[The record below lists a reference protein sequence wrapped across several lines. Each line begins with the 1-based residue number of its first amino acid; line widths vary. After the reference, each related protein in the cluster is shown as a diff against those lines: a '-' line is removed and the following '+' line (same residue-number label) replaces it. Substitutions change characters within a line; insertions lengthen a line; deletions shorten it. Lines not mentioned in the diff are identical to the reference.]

1 MMPRK
6 QTVICVAIILVACF
20 FGWTPPAHSDDW
32 QPINPA
38 DLALKDNPAQPGA
51 DAMILYRE
59 SKISAKNLTSEGDTD
74 TEYIRIKIFTKAGLQ
89 YANVQI
95 PYVTGNGNE
104 WVPSGM
110 DNNEVQIVGI
120 GARTI
125 HPDGSITDFHGK
137 VLDKVIESASG
148 YKVRAATFSFPDV
161 QPGCII
167 EYRYTKVG
175 QPGWM
180 HSETW
185 DVSEDIFTRE
195 AHFIFIPYNDYS
207 GYVPYSRIAN
217 LPGGAKPKCDIGA
230 DHMCIMDVQNIP
242 ALVHEPLMPPPYAI
256 SARVQWYYLDAGQPL
271 NETPEQFWNRTGKKW
286 AGPLDKFLNKKD
298 VLRAEVARITAPTDS
313 PEAKLRKLYARVQQL
328 RNLDAEPSKTSKE
341 AKAEQIKQNSNVKD
355 VLEHGYGSGWQLNA
369 LFIGLAR
376 AAGFDASEVWL
387 APRSVV
393 FFAPARED
401 PSEVNDEI
409 SWVRA
414 GGQEYWLD
422 PASPS
427 YPFGLLPWEESA
439 TSGIRVSKQ
448 GAEIVNTPVA
458 TDATAVVARHA
469 DLQIDADG
477 TIHGTIEISFEGQE
491 GAVRRR
497 DGLQKDEAG
506 RKKQIEDEIR
516 DWLPA
521 GASFQLTQLSN
532 WADTDKPLVADGT
545 LRISSFASEIAHR
558 IMFPAEIFSVPE
570 ASELTAE
577 TRYNALYFHY
587 PYQRQDDL
595 KFELPPG
602 YKVEG
607 LPKDQKTDLKAAVY
621 QISCTQTTNAVEV
634 KRELAINTMMID
646 KKFYPTVR
654 YFFGMAKST
663 DAGQAVIENA
673 QTAST
678 P

>member
-1 MMPRK
+1 MKPWKR
-6 QTVICVAIILVACF
+6 TVLSVAIILVACLL
-20 FGWTPPAHSDDW
+20 GWAPTAQSDDW

-59 SKISAKNLTSEGDTD
+59 SKISAKNLTSQGDSD
-74 TEYIRIKIFTKAGLQ
+74 TEYLRIKIFTKAGLK
-89 YANVQI
+89 YANVEI
-95 PYVTGNGNE
+95 PYMTGNGNQ
-104 WVPSGM
+104 WVPMGM
-110 DNNEVQIVGI
+110 ENNEVQIVAI
-120 GARTI
+120 RARTI
-125 HPDGSITDFHGK
+125 HPDGSITDFQGK
-137 VLDKVIESASG
+137 VLDKVVETGAG

-161 QPGCII
+161 QPGCIV

-180 HSETW
+180 HGETW

-217 LPGGAKPKCDIGA
+217 LPGGAKPKCDVGT
-230 DHMCIMDVQNIP
+230 DHMCVMDVQNIP

-256 SARVQWYYLDAGQPL
+256 SARVEWYYLDAGQPL
-271 NETPEQFWNRTGKKW
+271 NETPQQFWNRTAKNW
-286 AGPLDKFLNKKD
+286 ANQLDKFLGKKD
-298 VLRAEVARITAPTDS
+298 ALRAEVQRITTAGDT
-313 PEAKLRKLYARVQQL
+313 PEVKLRKLYARVQQL
-328 RNLDAEPSKTSKE
+328 RNLDAEPAKTSKE
-341 AKAEQIKQNSNVKD
+341 DKAEQIKKNGNVKD
-355 VLEHGYGSGWQLNA
+355 VLEHGYGNGWQLNA

-376 AAGFDASEVWL
+376 AADFDAAEVWL

-401 PSEVNDEI
+401 TSEVGDEI
-409 SWVRA
+409 AWVRA

-427 YPFGLLPWEESA
+427 YPFDLLPWEESA

-448 GAEIVNTPVA
+448 GAEIINTPVPND
-458 TDATAVVARHA
+458 TTAVVSRHV
-469 DLQIDADG
+469 DFQIDADG
-477 TIHGTIEISFEGQE
+477 SIHGTAEITFAGQE

-497 DGLQKDEAG
+497 EGLQKDDAG

-516 DWLPA
+516 GWLPA
-521 GASFQLTQLSN
+521 GASFQLTKLSN
-532 WADTDKPLVADGT
+532 WTDTDKPLVADGT
-545 LRISSFASEIAHR
+545 LRIPSFASDIAHR
-558 IMFPAEIFSVPE
+558 IMFPAEVFSVPE
-570 ASELTAE
+570 AAELTAE
-577 TRYNALYFHY
+577 TRYNSLYFHY
-587 PYQRQDDL
+587 PYQRDDDL
-595 KFELPPG
+595 KFELPAG

-621 QISCTQTTNAVEV
+621 QISCAQTGDAVEV
-634 KRELAINTMMID
+634 KRALTINTIMID

-663 DAGQAVIENA
+663 DAGQAVLENV
-673 QTAST
+673 QSAST